1 MRLIDADAKELRQR
15 ININFGSVTRF
26 IVKSILKDAP
36 TIEAEPVKHG
46 RWEKTE
52 DDFYMGLTIFKC
64 SVCREEWVF
73 EDMSDVDGL
82 NYHYCPNCG
91 AKMDG
96 GTAHERS

>member
-46 RWEKTE
+46 RVVTSTDRWHT
-52 DDFYMGLTIFKC
+52 MHQNC
-64 SVCREEWVF
+64 SECGEELEW
-73 EDMSDVDGL
+73 
-82 NYHYCPNCG
+82 NAYPNYCPNCG
-91 AKMDG
+91 AKMEG
-96 GTAHERS
+96 E

>member
-1 MRLIDADAKELRQR
+1 MSEKRGMTMRLIDADAKELRQR

-46 RWEKTE
+46 RVVTSTDRWHT
-52 DDFYMGLTIFKC
+52 MHQNC
-64 SVCREEWVF
+64 SECGEELEW
-73 EDMSDVDGL
+73 
-82 NYHYCPNCG
+82 NAYPNYCPNCG

-96 GTAHERS
+96 DTHA